1 MRLIDVEQVYCAEC
15 DYKDNC
21 KHLVDQQIIFCD
33 VPSMPTIDAVPVV
46 RCKDCKLWKKGNFMA
61 GDTIEKMEYGGYC
74 PNSRFSRYESDF
86 CSYGERKDGAED
98 G

>member
-1 MRLIDVEQVYCAEC
+1 MRLIDADDLLTDPYFQDESIPEMALFVEAVE
-15 DYKDNC
+15 D
-21 KHLVDQQIIFCD
+21 
-33 VPSMPTIDAVPVV
+33 SPTIDAVPVV

-98 G
+98 GQ